1 MLRPPYQRYERLHVY
16 HLDAVALPAVT
27 DPDLIG
33 IWLEDGSP
41 ILFFHQAKE
50 ELIGRL
56 CHEHGCRVIYQADLD
71 YSDWEA
77 GQDIAP
83 FSLAGLTVAPV
94 WAEETADIRLD
105 PSVIFGTGFHPS
117 TRLCLETL
125 GKYCRTPELKLESM
139 LDLGTGTGLLAIAAA
154 RLGLS
159 RITGVDHNPLACEV
173 ARQNVELNQCGDKI
187 TIRQLDLRREEPDTG
202 VDLVVANLYHHLLAE
217 LFARPSFWRARLYL
231 VAGFI
236 PSMEEELLA
245 ALPAHRVRL
254 LERRRSERWCL
265 WVLAPNTVSED
276 TGGAGLIG
284 DR

>member
-1 MLRPPYQRYERLHVY
+1 MLRPPYDRYERLHVY
-16 HLDAVALPAVT
+16 HLDSTFLPELT

-33 IWLEDGSP
+33 IWLEDGTP
-41 ILFFHQAKE
+41 ILFFHQAKD
-50 ELIGRL
+50 ELIANL
-56 CHEHGCRVIYQADLD
+56 CRDQGCNLVYQADLD

-77 GQDIAP
+77 GQEIGP

-94 WAEETADIRLD
+94 WEEGSADIRLD
-105 PSVIFGTGFHPS
+105 PSVVFGTGFHPS

-125 GKYCRTPELKLESM
+125 GKYCRTPELELNSL
-139 LDLGTGTGLLAIAAA
+139 LDLGCGTGLLSIAAA

-159 RITGVDHNPLACEV
+159 QVTGVDHNPLACAV
-173 ARQNVELNQCGDKI
+173 ARRNVELNQCREVI
-187 TIRQLDLRREEPDTG
+187 TIKEMDLRLEEPDTG

-245 ALPAHRVRL
+245 ALPAQRVRL
-254 LERRRSERWCL
+254 LERRRAERWCL
-265 WVLAPNTVSED
+265 WVLAPLDKYISGE
-276 TGGAGLIG
+276 
-284 DR
+284 